1 MLKRRSTFVL
11 YIPLL
16 LLSAA
21 LVYPQEASQSVPKM
35 TGRYHFLGPQDTLAI
50 LQEEDLLKGYIDVYP
65 GENESDVILS
75 YPITIGSRHGNQVE
89 FRTRKIHE
97 KYYRFQG
104 KVERGTGIKPGDPD
118 YLRLVG
124 ELQIITQNSV
134 TGEQKVEKQQVV
146 LKSIGKSEG
155 PPQ

>member
-1 MLKRRSTFVL
+1 MLKRKINFLCIS
-11 YIPLL
+11 LL
-16 LLSAA
+16 ALFAVSA
-21 LVYPQEASQSVPKM
+21 YPQDASQSVPRM

-50 LQEEDLLKGYIDVYP
+50 LQEEDLMKGYIDVYP

-75 YPITIGSRHGNQVE
+75 YPITIGSRHGNLVE

-104 KVERGTGIKPGDPD
+104 KVERGAGSKPGDPD

-124 ELQIITQNSV
+124 ELQIITENSV
-134 TGEQKVEKQQVV
+134 TGERKVQTQQVV
-146 LKSIGKSEG
+146 LKSMGKNEG